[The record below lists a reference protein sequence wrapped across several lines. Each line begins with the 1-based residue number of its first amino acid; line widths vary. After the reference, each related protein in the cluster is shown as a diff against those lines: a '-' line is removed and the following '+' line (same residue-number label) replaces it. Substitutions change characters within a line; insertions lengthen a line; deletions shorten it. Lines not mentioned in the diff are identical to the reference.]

1 LHCRIQISAQKTF
14 HCNCIII
21 VDSLL
26 LSVSGTCSTC
36 TGSTSAWAVASVIEA
51 VVLAVRVAVVV
62 VVMVE
67 AVVVVVVMSVVTA
80 VLMVVVMVDVAAVVM
95 VAAVVAFAA
104 GTTAAASSSVT
115 FLCNF
120 CVGDG
125 DSGGITVV
133 FRSIIRNRHGASE
146 CNEGKEPNYKKL
158 GHD

>member
-1 LHCRIQISAQKTF
+1 
-14 HCNCIII
+14 
-21 VDSLL
+21 
-26 LSVSGTCSTC
+26 
-36 TGSTSAWAVASVIEA
+36 VIEA

-80 VLMVVVMVDVAAVVM
+80 VLMVVVMVDVAAVVV

-115 FLCNF
+115 FLCDF
-120 CVGDG
+120 GVGDG